1 MKLTLVLSAAAL
13 LGMASAAAAS
23 PTGERVPNISAQ
35 AGAPAIQA
43 QYYYYY
49 YNPYYYSRYYRCEED
64 LGYGR
69 RGNWGCG

>member
-1 MKLTLVLSAAAL
+1 MRSWFLHWRMSLRKAV
-13 LGMASAAAAS
+13 AAAS
-23 PTGERVPNISAQ
+23 LLGIASVHAASPVEPGVHT
-35 AGAPAIQA
+35 IQA

-49 YNPYYYSRYYRCEED
+49 DPYYYSRYYRCEED